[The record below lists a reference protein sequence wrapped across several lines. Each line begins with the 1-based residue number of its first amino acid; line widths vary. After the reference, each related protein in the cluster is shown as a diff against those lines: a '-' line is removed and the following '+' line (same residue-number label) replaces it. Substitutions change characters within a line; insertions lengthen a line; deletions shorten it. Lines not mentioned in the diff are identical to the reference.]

1 MELELEPL
9 RLPSDKE
16 RPLVIAGPCSA
27 ETEEQVMST
36 ARNLAAKGAI
46 SSVLVYGNHVRN
58 RVVLRV
64 MER

>member
-1 MELELEPL
+1 MIMELELEPL

-36 ARNLAAKGAI
+36 ARNLAAKGCHI
-46 SSVLVYGNHVRN
+46 LPCRY
-58 RVVLRV
+58 
-64 MER
+64 METTDETGWF